1 MSYLQVGKTDLMVSP
16 LCLGGNVFG
25 WTADERESH
34 AVLDAYADAGGN
46 FIDTAD
52 AYGAWVEGNPPGAS
66 EQIIGRWLKSRGGRD
81 DFVIATKV
89 GMMPDREG
97 LSFDNII
104 RSAEESLER
113 LQTDHIDLY
122 YAHADDPSVE
132 PEETLSAFTELIER
146 GLVRHIAASNYSPPR
161 LQAALSCSSNGG
173 LASYVALQTHYNL
186 LEREGYEAEL
196 MQVCDENQIGCLPYY
211 ALASGFLTG
220 KYRSSSSSNGSE
232 RAGTATAY
240 LDGRGLQVLDALE
253 KVAAEHQVSMSAVAL
268 AWLAQ
273 RPTVL
278 APIASARTPE
288 QLSELLEIVDL
299 RLTPEEEDLLAGAS
313 AQTAP
318 DSSEAASEDQS
329 RL

>member
-25 WTADERESH
+25 WTANEQESRV
-34 AVLDAYADAGGN
+34 VLDAYADAGGN

-81 DFVIATKV
+81 NFVIATKV
-89 GMMPDREG
+89 GMMPGREG

-104 RSAEESLER
+104 KAAEESLDR

-122 YAHADDPSVE
+122 YAHADDPNVE
-132 PEETLSAFTELIER
+132 LEETLSAFTELIER
-146 GLVRHIAASNYSPPR
+146 GLVRYIAASNYSPAR
-161 LQAALSCSSNGG
+161 LQAALSCSNEG

-196 MQVCDENQIGCLPYY
+196 MQVCDEGGIDCLPYY

-232 RAGTATAY
+232 RAGTATTY
-240 LDGRGLQVLDALE
+240 LDARGLRVLDALE
-253 KVAAEHQVSMSAVAL
+253 KVAAEHRVSMSAVAL

-278 APIASARTPE
+278 TPIASARTPE
-288 QLSELLEIVDL
+288 QLSDLLEVVDL
-299 RLTPEEEDLLAGAS
+299 RLTAEEEDLLAEAS
-313 AQTAP
+313 AQTPA
-318 DSSEAASEDQS
+318 DLSEVESKDQS